1 MKSIKSITLTI
12 CFAVSTLSLAAFMG
26 KDMIKTKKT
35 TPKVEGKGFAVLE
48 LFTSE
53 GCSSCPPADELLGRI
68 QKEIH
73 DQPVYILAYHVD
85 YWNSL
90 GWKDVFSNADY
101 SRRQKQYGSWLQA
114 QVYTPQLV
122 INGKSEFVG
131 SDETAIRNAIT
142 NELTTK
148 PIATLALQT
157 HQDGEK
163 LHVQYQSSGATPGS
177 QLLITVVQ
185 KEAHSNVERGENAG
199 RSLVHAQI
207 VRKLQAES
215 LNAAGTGTITV
226 NLPKGFNNQ
235 GWEVLGLIQDQ
246 NIGEILAAAKAG
258 ANESVTAIK

>member
-12 CFAVSTLSLAAFMG
+12 CFIISTLSLAAFIG

-53 GCSSCPPADELLGRI
+53 GCSSCPPADELLGKI
-68 QKEIH
+68 QKETH

-101 SRRQKQYGSWLQA
+101 SRRQKQYGSWLSA

-122 INGKSEFVG
+122 VNGKAEFVG
-131 SDETAIRNAIT
+131 SDETAIRSAIA
-142 NELTTK
+142 NELTSK
-148 PIATLALQT
+148 PVATLSLQV

-177 QLLITVVQ
+177 QLQIAIVQ
-185 KEAHSNVERGENAG
+185 KEAHSKVERGENAG

-207 VRKLQAES
+207 VRKLQTES
-215 LNAAGTGTITV
+215 LSATGTGNITV
-226 NLPKGFNNQ
+226 NLPKGFNDQ
-235 GWEVLGLIQDQ
+235 DWEVLGLIQDQ

-258 ANESVTAIK
+258 LNSATATK